1 MVDDKER
8 LQSIHISLEAALEQL
23 TYAQQAAAIN
33 TEIDEPSP
41 ELQAIEKVFG
51 ELTQLRNKIRDKM
64 MKALSRPTLNVIK

>member
-1 MVDDKER
+1 MVDEKER

-23 TYAQQAAAIN
+23 TYAQQAAAMN
-33 TEIDEPSP
+33 TEIGQPSA